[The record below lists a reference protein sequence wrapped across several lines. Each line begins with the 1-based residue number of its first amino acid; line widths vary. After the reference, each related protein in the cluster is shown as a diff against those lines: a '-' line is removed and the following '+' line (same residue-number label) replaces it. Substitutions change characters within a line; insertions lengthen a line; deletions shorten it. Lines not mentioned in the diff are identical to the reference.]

1 MFSKSVFAA
10 LAIMSAASAFAV
22 IDVKVV
28 KEGVEKIP
36 VSIDV
41 KGDPSF
47 AKSLRRNLELA
58 GAFQVRKDGAS
69 IKVTGSVGSSVRV
82 EGRGKALTLPSS
94 AADGKA
100 ARMEAR
106 RLADRMCETYAK
118 QRGFACDQM
127 AFVSKEG
134 HVGELCTCY
143 PDGYDIRKLT
153 NDAKE
158 SVGPRWSDSRTLFYT
173 GFLKAGPQVYE
184 LDVQNGRRKLKWSFK
199 GLTTG
204 ATVSPDGKRVAII
217 LSVHGNPE
225 LYVIE
230 MASGSWT
237 RLTTTKNASEGQPC
251 WSPDGRQIVYVSDE
265 TRHPQLYIVDVA
277 TKKTRRLTTRGSQNV
292 DPDWGPDGRIS
303 YISKRMD
310 GSAVAVLDPA
320 KGEASA
326 RLVTKPGAWEHPS
339 WSRDGRHL
347 VASRDNA
354 LFVVDTLEDGDDPRA
369 VFLNSGRW
377 ITPTWRR

>member
-1 MFSKSVFAA
+1 MSVKSVFAA
-10 LAIMSAASAFAV
+10 LALMSAASAFAV

-36 VSIDV
+36 VTIDV

-47 AKSLRRNLELA
+47 AKSLKRNLELA

-82 EGRGKALTLPSS
+82 EGRGKALTLPST
-94 AADGKA
+94 AADGRS

-106 RLADRMCETYAK
+106 RLADRMCETYAN

-134 HVGELCTCY
+134 RVGELCTCY

-158 SVGPRWSDSRTLFYT
+158 SVGPRWSDSHTLFYT

-184 LDVQNGRRKLKWSFK
+184 LDVQNGKRKLKWSFK

-204 ATVSPDGKRVAII
+204 ATVSPDGNRVAII

-237 RLTTTKNASEGQPC
+237 RLTRTKNASEGQPC

-292 DPDWGPDGRIS
+292 DPDWGPDGLIT

-354 LFVVDTLEDGDDPRA
+354 LFVVDTLEDGDDPRP

>member
-47 AKSLRRNLELA
+47 AKSLKRNLELA

-69 IKVTGSVGSSVRV
+69 IKVTGAVGSSVRV

-94 AADGKA
+94 APDGKA

-106 RLADRMCETYAK
+106 RLADRMCETYAN

-134 HVGELCTCY
+134 RVGELCTCY

-292 DPDWGPDGRIS
+292 DPDWGPDGRIT

>member
-134 HVGELCTCY
+134 RAGELCTCY

-292 DPDWGPDGRIS
+292 DPDWGPDGRIT